1 MVIEFAIDDYNSIIH
16 YRNPSIESTIFD
28 LIRMRKFY
36 QAKMPRTLRE
46 FDSYTLRQRLQIPV
60 ETTARACG
68 RRRRSPANKSEGFVI
83 CVSLELCS
91 RRYFSGG
98 HGASYWRSCSPT
110 AGRLHKV
117 GSGFYPSR
125 FTSNPNLSFG
135 LARSPHARGCARS

>member
-1 MVIEFAIDDYNSIIH
+1 
-16 YRNPSIESTIFD
+16 
-28 LIRMRKFY
+28 MRKFY

-60 ETTARACG
+60 ENHGTIRARVNCSLGQGKCTFDMTSLNFLVPAPFFNACG

-117 GSGFYPSR
+117 GSGFKS
-125 FTSNPNLSFG
+125 TGFG
-135 LARSPHARGCARS
+135 KQALDCCY